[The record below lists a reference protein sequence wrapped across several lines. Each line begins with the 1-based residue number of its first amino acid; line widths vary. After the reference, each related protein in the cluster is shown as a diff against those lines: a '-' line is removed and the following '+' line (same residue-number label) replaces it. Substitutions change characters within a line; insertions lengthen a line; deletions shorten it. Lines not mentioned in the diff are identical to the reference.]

1 MPPRPRH
8 EMPDYFRN
16 ALNASGLM
24 NAYLARPPYQQND
37 YIGWITRAKLE
48 TTKQKRLSQMLDEL
62 KRGGVYMKMKWN
74 GWSRNTA
81 QNEIIQKTADFIKQE
96 FSDDTSGH
104 DWWHIHRVWKNAISI
119 CEREQADLYIVEL
132 AALLHDLDDW
142 KFNESE
148 DETPL
153 RAKAWMEACDVDPQ
167 VNQAVCQIIMNV
179 SYKGAQV
186 ENKMKSLEGF
196 IVQDADRLDAIGAVG
211 IGRAFAYGG
220 YKNRPLYDP
229 DVENN
234 MHASFEQYKNS
245 KSATINHFYEKL
257 LLLKDMMNT
266 ATARKIAEGRHQ
278 VMLRFLDQFMMEWDG
293 LDLE

>member
-1 MPPRPRH
+1 M
-8 EMPDYFRN
+8 DN
-16 ALNASGLM
+16 TVT
-24 NAYLARPPYQQND
+24 QND
-37 YIGWITRAKLE
+37 
-48 TTKQKRLSQMLDEL
+48 
-62 KRGGVYMKMKWN
+62 
-74 GWSRNTA
+74 
-81 QNEIIQKTADFIKQE
+81 IIQKTAEYIKQE
-96 FSDDTSGH
+96 FSDDSSGH
-104 DWWHIHRVWKNAISI
+104 DWWHIYRVWKNAITI
-119 CEREQADLYIVEL
+119 CKHEQTDLFIVQL

-148 DETPL
+148 DETPH
-153 RAKAWMEACDVDPQ
+153 RAKAWMESCGIDPQ
-167 VNQAVCQIIMNV
+167 SIEAVCEIIMHI

-196 IVQDADRLDAIGAVG
+196 IVQDSDRLDAIGAIG

-229 DVENN
+229 ETSNQ

-266 ATARKIAEGRHQ
+266 PTAKKIAEQRHEI
-278 VMLRFLDQFMMEWDG
+278 MLRFLDQFMNEWEG
-293 LDLE
+293 RDLI